1 MELDVLEKSKTYMN
15 SGQLEKAQVLLRRVL
30 HHNPDDARA
39 LELAGDLA
47 QRMGKKEDA
56 LKQYEH
62 AHRQYVDKGR
72 HLQAIIVLEKISQLE
87 GTNSDRYVTLAHL
100 YRQSGLPNQAI
111 QKIIELCSWAIENK
125 DETTF
130 ITGLRK
136 IVELQPQNLKL
147 GLSYA
152 RILNSMNRSEQAEEE
167 LRRLKE
173 LASEQNDDRILEEI
187 NRMLPQTDGGDEELD
202 PKSRVELG
210 NLLYEIGSKEEA
222 IIEFNR
228 AVSDLIE
235 QGEAGEAAAVLN
247 RILEIDPGNEMAQG
261 KLNELQGV
269 TVEEKK
275 GEGERARVE
284 AAERE
289 IVDAET
295 RYKEKEDEERI
306 DRETKDTEI
315 IDREKEDR
323 ERIDRETRDIET
335 EETAEE
341 KVEAGVTAEELAPVE
356 PMAEQPTEE
365 TTEDAEPAA
374 DIFDDLIREVE
385 TYVESAQGKAEPVPK
400 ATESEE
406 PQTLEGQIA
415 DIEFLL
421 KEMEAP
427 PTPSF
432 EVATEFDDF
441 RGNIMW
447 EEEDVGRRLDLARR
461 AFAAELYE
469 TALTH
474 ARELKI
480 NKNTWPLSLELT
492 GAALIKLGKYSEA
505 IRTVGPAILLEDIP
519 QAEKVEL
526 RYLLASAY
534 EGLGDFENALREIE
548 HIMATN
554 PDYKDVQEMYQ
565 LLGGKGMP
573 AAPKE
578 VIEEKPLIEAEP
590 VQSAGAP
597 STSQEP
603 VEKKT
608 EEAYTAEPKPKK
620 KDEEKEKSGEMP
632 EPEYP
637 GENISFL

>member
-1 MELDVLEKSKTYMN
+1 MELDVLEKSKAYMD

-30 HHNPDDARA
+30 HHSPDDARA

-47 QRMGKKEDA
+47 QRMGRREDA
-56 LKQYEH
+56 VGQYER
-62 AHRQYVDKGR
+62 ASQQYVDNGR
-72 HLQAIIVLEKISQLE
+72 HLQAIICLEKIIKLE
-87 GTNSDRYVTLAHL
+87 GTNSDRYVALAHL

-111 QKIIELCSWAIENK
+111 QRIIELCSWAVENK

-167 LRRLKE
+167 LKRLKD

-187 NRMLPQTDGGDEELD
+187 NKMLPQTDGGDEELD

-222 IIEFNR
+222 IVEFNR
-228 AVSDLIE
+228 AVSDLLE
-235 QGEAGEAAAVLN
+235 QGEAEEAAAVLN
-247 RILEIDPGNEMAQG
+247 RILEIDPGNEVAQG
-261 KLNELQGV
+261 KLGELQGV
-269 TVEEKK
+269 TIEKK
-275 GEGERARVE
+275 KEEGEIE
-284 AAERE
+284 GTEITERE
-289 IVDAET
+289 TRDKEIGEIET
-295 RYKEKEDEERI
+295 G
-306 DRETKDTEI
+306 
-315 IDREKEDR
+315 
-323 ERIDRETRDIET
+323 ETRDIET
-335 EETAEE
+335 EETRKEEAEAGIIAEE
-341 KVEAGVTAEELAPVE
+341 SAPVE
-356 PMAEQPTEE
+356 GIVEESLEE
-365 TTEDAEPAA
+365 TAEGAEPGA

-385 TYVESAQGKAEPVPK
+385 TYVESAQGKAEPKPK
-400 ATESEE
+400 AAESEE

-441 RGNIMW
+441 RSNIMW

-505 IRTVGPAILLEDIP
+505 IKTVGPAILLEDIP

-548 HIMATN
+548 HIMSTN
-554 PDYKDVQEMYQ
+554 PDYKDVREMYH

-573 AAPKE
+573 GAPEK
-578 VIEEKPLIEAEP
+578 VMEEKPLTETESLERVDVMPAY
-590 VQSAGAP
+590 
-597 STSQEP
+597 QEP
-603 VEKKT
+603 VERKT
-608 EEAYTAEPKPKK
+608 EEPHAVEPEPKTT
-620 KDEEKEKSGEMP
+620 EKEKTEEMP